1 MIDRTS
7 TLRRFYFL
15 KRCKVVIL
23 CPSRCPVPSSHD
35 CLPTAKVKYKKQNKD
50 KKLIKAGGGGI
61 TPRWSRSPR
70 LVYRVPYRLNRLYR
84 IEV

>member
-35 CLPTAKVKYKKQNKD
+35 CLPTVKVKCKKQNKD

-61 TPRWSRSPR
+61 TPRWSRSLR
-70 LVYRVPYRLNRLYR
+70 LVYLIPSQFELLQ
-84 IEV
+84 EV